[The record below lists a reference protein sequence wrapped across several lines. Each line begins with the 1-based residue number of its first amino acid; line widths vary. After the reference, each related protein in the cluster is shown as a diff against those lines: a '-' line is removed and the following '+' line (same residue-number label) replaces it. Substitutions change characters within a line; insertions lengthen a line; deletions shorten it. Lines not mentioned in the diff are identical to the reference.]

1 MNGDAFEV
9 GHQGAAKP
17 AARIATALGRLLRRW
32 TEAIDAAPPCRH
44 HRMGAWEMIA
54 SANAQAAIRVMQE
67 RSE

>member
-1 MNGDAFEV
+1 MNSDAYEV
-9 GHQGAAKP
+9 TNHGAANA
-17 AARIATALGRLLRRW
+17 AARIATALGRLVRRW

-67 RSE
+67 RDE